1 MGIGKKVCLV
11 LVSLC
16 IVVGIFFGVNY
27 LLNYEKY
34 ENAIKKISIRN
45 VDLSKVSDGTYKGSY
60 DAVMVAADVSATVR
74 NHKITDI
81 KILRHKNE
89 RGQRAEVIPQ
99 RVLAAQ
105 SLKVDTVSGATNSSK
120 VILKA
125 IENALES
132 KK

>member
-1 MGIGKKVCLV
+1 
-11 LVSLC
+11 
-16 IVVGIFFGVNY
+16 
-27 LLNYEKY
+27 
-34 ENAIKKISIRN
+34 
-45 VDLSKVSDGTYKGSY
+45 
-60 DAVMVAADVSATVR
+60 MVAADVSATVR

-132 KK
+132 KIRCFQSIKLGGIFTDNKTYRGEVIE